1 MLEFGGIKYVQ
12 QQRFSTCDATVQ
24 RAYKSVFL
32 FVKLKERAR
41 SPQTRPIFFFFFLRG
56 EQVPQ
61 PSEVR
66 GLLPNDATSG
76 TDSETVVK
84 RKLRHQRYS
93 QRRVNRRRGMP
104 PEDSALLG
112 PRCGAQGCPIEP
124 DRTSATVRGRNRT
137 ILSTRPA
144 PNFREEK
151 KKVLPAYQL
160 GTLGHASDEER
171 CTRLVFLFF
180 WWGRG
185 GGVGGWQF

>member
-1 MLEFGGIKYVQ
+1 
-12 QQRFSTCDATVQ
+12 
-24 RAYKSVFL
+24 
-32 FVKLKERAR
+32 
-41 SPQTRPIFFFFFLRG
+41 
-56 EQVPQ
+56 
-61 PSEVR
+61 
-66 GLLPNDATSG
+66 
-76 TDSETVVK
+76 
-84 RKLRHQRYS
+84 
-93 QRRVNRRRGMP
+93 MP

-185 GGVGGWQF
+185 GEGGWVDGSFDFFSCFFWLFFFSHFYENFVTWSQSSVRKLTMLKTTMLEKQLFFYFLLFISQFNRCCLPFRNLGLGTRDGCLN